1 MLRITNKSEF
11 DVNYMIA
18 RAVSLFPDKASVF
31 FISKCSDA
39 TKAKLK
45 IGDLFKFYDKTT
57 DSELEDCLVN
67 LIDGLIV
74 FDEDV
79 LNLLKNIILSSESEQ
94 EEEAKGLSALAD
106 RDSAQQT
113 TDFHSQKSK
122 ILALNFFIKTIKKIP
137 NLGDKKI
144 EEYLNF
150 SIHLCSFNEEL
161 SIKGLKLAKTIFK
174 VTFI

>member
-1 MLRITNKSEF
+1 MKVGIVGIGGLGHLGLQYANKMGCE
-11 DVNYMIA
+11 
-18 RAVSLFPDKASVF
+18 VSA
-31 FISKCSDA
+31 ISTSPNK
-39 TKAKLK
+39 
-45 IGDLFKFYDKTT
+45 
-57 DSELEDCLVN
+57 
-67 LIDGLIV
+67 
-74 FDEDV
+74 
-79 LNLLKNIILSSESEQ
+79 

-137 NLGDKKI
+137 NLGEKKI